1 MAETSLGVPPP
12 DFVPQ
17 LGRNVHV
24 SKPTIAAVNGVAY
37 AGGFMLAQQCDLCL
51 AAAHARFAVTEAR
64 VGRGSPWATPL
75 PWLIPPRVAMELL
88 LTAAPI
94 DAARAHAV
102 GLVNRV
108 VPLDE
113 LHATAQEMGE
123 TIAANAP
130 LSVRAAKATVYLA
143 AEHGRRAAWDE
154 ADRIWEPVYLSE
166 DAQEG
171 PRAFRDGRPPVWRGV

>member
-1 MAETSLGVPPP
+1 MFPARSL
-12 DFVPQ
+12 FS
-17 LGRNVHV
+17 R
-24 SKPTIAAVNGVAY
+24 SVA
-37 AGGFMLAQQCDLCL
+37 LSLL
-51 AAAHARFAVTEAR
+51 AALTAALSAQAQIGFLVTG
-64 VGRGSPWATPL
+64 VGPVNRSMGGAS
-75 PWLIPPRVAMELL
+75 V
-88 LTAAPI
+88 AAPI